1 MQGVCVCVCVC
12 VCVDVVTPLHVTC
25 TNNDGMEKPQPEL
38 GCCFQGGRENEGCRS
53 QAPPPLLFLPPS
65 APSSSTSPPA
75 LSNLGWGCV
84 FTRHQGFRGWF
95 ELLKGK
101 KGRDGELRG
110 VGGHKQRQ
118 LT

>member
-1 MQGVCVCVCVC
+1 MMEWRSHNRNWGVVFKVA
-12 VCVDVVTPLHVTC
+12 
-25 TNNDGMEKPQPEL
+25 EKMRDA
-38 GCCFQGGRENEGCRS
+38 GVR
-53 QAPPPLLFLPPS
+53 PPPLLFLPPS